1 MFTPPCVLI
10 MIMSGITM
18 ITIMMMMLI
27 TRLML
32 VIIGVM
38 TLIMKTVR
46 ITITDMRWCE
56 LNPSLV
62 LWAPLCSKL
71 GEKFHITSRQVI
83 HSTIMKS
90 CSHLQM
96 LINLFHA
103 TNTQHTA
110 QEFFFFFKLGVN
122 FLRTVTLID
131 NHVTTAY
138 NNTNNVTMS
147 LHTRMQNVTTDIK
160 FLAYEHALAIS
171 AAAQVLCL
179 QVSLRSWAK

>member
-1 MFTPPCVLI
+1 
-10 MIMSGITM
+10 
-18 ITIMMMMLI
+18 
-27 TRLML
+27 
-32 VIIGVM
+32 
-38 TLIMKTVR
+38 
-46 ITITDMRWCE
+46 
-56 LNPSLV
+56 
-62 LWAPLCSKL
+62 
-71 GEKFHITSRQVI
+71 
-83 HSTIMKS
+83 MKS

-110 QEFFFFFKLGVN
+110 QEFFFFKLGVN

-147 LHTRMQNVTTDIK
+147 LHTHMQNVTTDIK
-160 FLAYEHALAIS
+160 LLAYEHALAIS